1 MSNRLNEDRSVVF
14 DQALREVVRTLA
26 PTDAPTSKQ
35 VNSMLERWSQASQ
48 HQITPQPSLSAPKG
62 LGTMFP
68 KFMSAFAFAATI
80 TVVVSLPMTQHM
92 LFLHPDKLDN
102 RADIEL
108 VLAPGKSLDDNIF
121 LDFVAKTR
129 CKVLKRSQINGQ
141 HHLSIDLDGRSQS
154 HQDLIQGMKNSGYL
168 STYAYLPE
176 K

>member
-1 MSNRLNEDRSVVF
+1 MSNRLNEDRSVEF

-68 KFMSAFAFAATI
+68 KFMGAFVFAATI
-80 TVVVSLPMTQHM
+80 TLVVSLPMTQHM
-92 LFLHPDKLDN
+92 LFLHPDKLDG

-108 VLAPGKSLDDNIF
+108 VLASGKGLDDKIF

-129 CKVLKRSQINGQ
+129 SKVLKRSQINGQ
-141 HHLSIDLDGRSQS
+141 HYLSIDLDGRSQS
-154 HQDLIQGMKNSGYL
+154 QLDLIQGMKNSGYL
-168 STYAYLPE
+168 YTYVYLPE